1 MAKSTV
7 ILRFSGR
14 SNALV
19 RKNGVLVI
27 VIHLE
32 EDILDRSV
40 ASVLPICDDLFAS
53 EEFDSLLERPIEEFA
68 TQKSGLLIL
77 ALLPKGD
84 RRLPDLAIVAIG
96 EVAVAQAEYEE
107 TASNQIDIAIISRL
121 PIEDH
126 VTYTVKSHF
135 VS

>member
-1 MAKSTV
+1 MTKSTV

-53 EEFDSLLERPIEEFA
+53 VEFDSLLERPIEEFA
-68 TQKSGLLIL
+68 RQKSGLLLL
-77 ALLPKGD
+77 ALLPNGD
-84 RRLPDLAIVAIG
+84 LSLPALAD
-96 EVAVAQAEYEE
+96 QEYKLYLP
-107 TASNQIDIAIISRL
+107 AIIALKELEPDNPGANCPCGGFTADGRMVDL
-121 PIEDH
+121 VQPQ
-126 VTYTVKSHF
+126 
-135 VS
+135 